1 MNGVKRNSSD
11 WIKASVAGLVWSCAF
26 APLQC
31 EPAAWLAP
39 ALLLWATAAA
49 PALAFRLGLVAGA
62 AHFFT
67 SLCWLLYI
75 PVAGSNIVGW
85 FALSG
90 YCSLYP
96 ALWAAFCWWLFP
108 GKAESAGAE
117 VAAMAWRQRIGWGA
131 SCAVAWWRWNVFA
144 AG

>member
-11 WIKASVAGLVWSCAF
+11 WIKAGVAGLVWSCAF

-49 PALAFRLGLVAGA
+49 PKLAFRLGLAAGA

-96 ALWAAFCWWLFP
+96 ALWAAFCW
-108 GKAESAGAE
+108 
-117 VAAMAWRQRIGWGA
+117 
-131 SCAVAWWRWNVFA
+131 
-144 AG
+144 

>member
-1 MNGVKRNSSD
+1 MRAGG
-11 WIKASVAGLVWSCAF
+11 VAG
-26 APLQC
+26 
-31 EPAAWLAP
+31 
-39 ALLLWATAAA
+39 T
-49 PALAFRLGLVAGA
+49 GA
-62 AHFFT
+62 VVVGHGGGTEARVSTGVSGRGGSFFT

-108 GKAESAGAE
+108 GKAESAEAE

-131 SCAVAWWRWNVFA
+131 SCAVAWVAMECLR

>member
-11 WIKASVAGLVWSCAF
+11 WIKAGVAGLVWSCAF

-49 PALAFRLGLVAGA
+49 PKLAFRLGLAAGA

-67 SLCWLLYI
+67 ALCWLLYI
-75 PVAGSNIVGW
+75 PGAGSNIGGW
-85 FALSG
+85 CAIRGNS
-90 YCSLYP
+90 SLYP
-96 ALWAAFCWWLFP
+96 ELWAA
-108 GKAESAGAE
+108 
-117 VAAMAWRQRIGWGA
+117 V
-131 SCAVAWWRWNVFA
+131 
-144 AG
+144 